1 MSDYVI
7 ATDSTSDI
15 PYNVLEELGVEVVP
29 MEFIMDEKVYS
40 HYADAREMSHSVFY
54 EYIRAGKK
62 ASTTQI
68 NYFTYE
74 SVFRPILEAGKDI
87 LYIAFSSGL
96 SGTYQASTLVIED
109 LKKDFPERSIFAI
122 DSLSASIGEGL
133 LVYLA
138 AKKQQ
143 EGNEM
148 EEVVA
153 WAEKNRLNMCHWF
166 VVDDLH
172 HLKAGGRIS
181 ALQATLG
188 SALNLKPMLTVDDA
202 GKLVTSSKIR
212 GTKKIIDTFIEKFMK
227 DADDK
232 KNQTV
237 VIGHASNLE
246 MADKLKARL
255 LELNLVEDALI
266 SDIGPIIGTHVGTGM
281 VGLAFSGTRSI

>member
-7 ATDSTSDI
+7 VTDSTSDI

-40 HYADAREMSHSVFY
+40 HYADAREMSYSTFY
-54 EYIRAGKK
+54 EYIKAGKK

-74 SVFRPILEAGKDI
+74 SVFRPILESRKDI

-96 SGTYQASTLVIED
+96 SGTYQASTLVIADMKEE
-109 LKKDFPERSIFAI
+109 FTERSIFAI
-122 DSLSASIGEGL
+122 DSLSASVGEGL

-138 AKKQQ
+138 AKKQE
-143 EGNEM
+143 EGCEI
-148 EEVVA
+148 EEVA
-153 WAEKNRLNMCHWF
+153 EWAAKNRRNMCHWF

-172 HLKAGGRIS
+172 HLKEGGRIS

-202 GKLVTSSKIR
+202 GKLITSSKIR
-212 GTKKIIDTFIEKFMK
+212 GTKKIIDVFIEKFMK
-227 DADDK
+227 DAEDK

-237 VIGHASNLE
+237 VIGHASNPE
-246 MADKLKARL
+246 MADILKARL
-255 LELNLVEDALI
+255 LELNLVAHVII
-266 SDIGPIIGTHVGTGM
+266 SDIGPIIGTHVGAGM
-281 VGLAFSGTRSI
+281 VGLAFSGTRTI